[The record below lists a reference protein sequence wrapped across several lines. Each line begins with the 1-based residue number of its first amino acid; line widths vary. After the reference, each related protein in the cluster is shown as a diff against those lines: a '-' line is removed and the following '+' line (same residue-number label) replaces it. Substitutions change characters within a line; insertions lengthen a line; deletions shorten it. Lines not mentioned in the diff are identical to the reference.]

1 MKKSYIKAIKV
12 INSCKTSKHVMGTYN
27 YIWNFRRLFANESGC
42 KELTSKLHNR
52 CYKKRKII
60 GETND

>member
-1 MKKSYIKAIKV
+1 MKESYIKAIKV

-52 CYKKRKII
+52 CHKKRKMI
-60 GETND
+60 GEKNE

>member
-1 MKKSYIKAIKV
+1 
-12 INSCKTSKHVMGTYN
+12 MGTYN

-52 CYKKRKII
+52 CHKKRKMI
-60 GETND
+60 GEKNE